1 MKKILLTMAFVLTAL
16 GNAWAD
22 EVSCTDNVSI
32 PQGSAAT
39 LEILLK
45 NDIKYRQGVE
55 FFIELPA
62 GVELLAA
69 NVTTRLPTANIKFN
83 SAGTQKWHVL
93 AWSTDDKTIG
103 TNKKAKAIIEVQLRA
118 DPSLVEGTTLTGENC
133 GKITNMEMTYPD
145 NTPFKPDDMT
155 FGISIGTAREYID
168 LWDDQ
173 PLPNY
178 TDPVDVVVHRSI
190 KSGQWSTI
198 CLPFDMSEVQVK
210 EVFGDDVKL
219 GEFTEWSYDGELP
232 EVDAINLVFTPVDA
246 ILKQRPY
253 VINVSKSISSFKVQ
267 NVSLKNIKLK
277 DIELDLDGEAYGYMK
292 GVLESTIVPEND
304 IFLANNLFWSS
315 TGNTT
320 IKGFRAYLHFQPD
333 PDNPESTIIFNE
345 DNASRISMSFDE
357 EATKIKDIRA
367 SEDDNSI
374 YNLSGQ
380 KLERLN
386 KKGLYIKGGKK
397 VVIK

>member
-69 NVTTRLPTANIKFN
+69 NVTSRLPTANIRFN

-103 TNKKAKAIIEVQLRA
+103 TKKEAKGIIEVQLRA

-133 GKITNMEMTYPD
+133 GKITKIEMTKPD
-145 NTPFKPDDMT
+145 NSQFFPDDMT

-173 PLPNY
+173 KLPNY
-178 TDPVDVVVHRSI
+178 ENPVDVEVHRSI
-190 KSGQWSTI
+190 KSEQWSTI

-219 GEFTEWSYDGELP
+219 GELTEWSYEGDLP
-232 EVDAINLVFTPVDA
+232 EVDAISMNFSPVVA

-253 VINVSKSISSFKVQ
+253 VINVSKSINSFKVQ
-267 NVSLKNIKLK
+267 NVSFKSNIKPK

-292 GVLESTIVPEND
+292 GVLESTIVPEDD
-304 IFLANNLFWSS
+304 IFLANNQFWSS

-320 IKGFRAYLHFQPD
+320 IKGFRAYFHFED
-333 PDNPESTIIFNE
+333 DSESTIVFNE
-345 DNASRISMSFDE
+345 DNASRISMSFNED
-357 EATKIKDIRA
+357 ATKIKDIRA
-367 SEDDNSI
+367 SEDDGSI

-380 KLERLN
+380 KVEN
-386 KKGLYIKGGKK
+386 TAKKGLYITKGKK